1 MKIIFGNYQVKSS
14 NSGWILQKKRGN
26 QWKQIGYF
34 SSLES
39 LVNSLL
45 HRTFNERTGN
55 LVYYISEEDDAVY
68 MLEALSIQLKS
79 LRDEIIG
86 VLRG

>member
-1 MKIIFGNYQVKSS
+1 MKVIFGKYQVKNNS
-14 NSGWILQKKRGN
+14 SGWTLQKKRGN

-39 LVNSLL
+39 LVDYLL
-45 HRTFNERTGN
+45 QRTFNERTGN
-55 LVYYISEEDDAVY
+55 LVYYVSEEDNAVY
-68 MLEALSIQLKS
+68 MLETLSVELKR

-86 VLRG
+86 VLGG